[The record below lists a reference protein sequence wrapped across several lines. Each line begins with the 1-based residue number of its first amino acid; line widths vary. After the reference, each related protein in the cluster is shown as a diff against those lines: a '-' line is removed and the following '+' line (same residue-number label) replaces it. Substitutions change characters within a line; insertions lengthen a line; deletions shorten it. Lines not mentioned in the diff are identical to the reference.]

1 MQAGE
6 GQKSLR
12 KGRKKRIVKI
22 MRRDYEAYHPTRNTF
37 YYTPKSEM
45 CGLKLLAYS
54 TIGNEESDAV
64 GDALYCRVCPTI
76 FD

>member
-1 MQAGE
+1 
-6 GQKSLR
+6 
-12 KGRKKRIVKI
+12 